1 MALKLVGSQVSF
13 METTSTQSTRISM
26 RDQVAGSKGNEWMIS
41 SYNAWQQRS
50 PLANEPKKDS
60 SSILRLVNRMT
71 PNDTHMN
78 SVMAFSFRVVVVLLT
93 LIMLGKD
100 R

>member
-1 MALKLVGSQVSF
+1 MALKLVNNQVSF
-13 METTSTQSTRISM
+13 IETTSTQSNRTSM
-26 RDQVAGSKGNEWMIS
+26 RNQVANSKGNEWMIS

-50 PLANEPKKDS
+50 PLSSEPKRTS
-60 SSILRLVNRMT
+60 STILRLVNKMT
-71 PNDTHMN
+71 PNETHLN
-78 SVMAFSFRVVVVLLT
+78 SVMAFSFKAVVILLS